1 MPLLQAIG
9 RGKRRKSTSD
19 LWVVVGQSKHW
30 VLVLETVAC
39 LLSWLDMP
47 LSVVVRLGP
56 TSNATNNQLVFA
68 SPWQQ

>member
-1 MPLLQAIG
+1 MPLLQ

-47 LSVVVRLGP
+47 LSVVRLGP